1 MPTVYSPPV
10 STYTALATI
19 TLASTDSEIV
29 FSSIPATYRDLVLVC
44 EVTGTDID
52 IKIKLNSDNTAANYP
67 SVVMRGLGSGSGQSF
82 TSSQGI
88 GFVASGA
95 RGYIQS
101 QIMDYSATDKHK
113 TILNRDSDSSVQ
125 VVARA
130 MRWTNTAAVNSV
142 AVAGDSAFAIGST
155 FSLYAIA
162 S

>member
-1 MPTVYSPPV
+1 MSRKTTPTYV
-10 STYTALATI
+10 LLNQI
-19 TLASTDSEIV
+19 TLAAASSSVT
-29 FSSIPATYRDLVLVC
+29 FSNIPQNYGDLVLVSDFS
-44 EVTGTDID
+44 GSDID
-52 IKIKLNSDNTAANYP
+52 TRIVINNDNTAANYP

-88 GFVASGA
+88 GYVGSGA

-113 TILNRDSDSSVQ
+113 TILNRDSDSSLQ

-130 MRWTNTAAVNSV
+130 IRWANTSAVNTV

-155 FSLYAIA
+155 FSLYGVN
-162 S
+162 

>member
-1 MPTVYSPPV
+1 MSRKTTPTYV
-10 STYTALATI
+10 LLNQI
-19 TLASTDSEIV
+19 TLAAASSSVT
-29 FSSIPATYRDLVLVC
+29 FSNIPQGYGDLILVC
-44 EVTGTDID
+44 EVTGTNID

-88 GFVASGA
+88 GYVSSGA

-113 TILNRDSDSSVQ
+113 TILNRDSDSSLQ

-142 AVAGDSAFAIGST
+142 AVTGDSAFAIGST
-155 FSLYAIA
+155 FSLYGVHA
-162 S
+162 